1 MPNRDLCDITV
12 VLDRSGSMA
21 AVAGDTI
28 GGMNRFLE
36 DQRKAPGAA
45 RLTLVQFDNEYEPVH
60 RAVPIAAVP
69 PLTDATFVPRGT
81 TALLD
86 ATGRAI
92 AETGARLAALAEAE
106 RPGKVIFVIVTDG
119 LENASRE
126 FTRERVMG
134 MITHQRDAY
143 AWQFVFLGANQDAIA
158 SAATLGIQGTHAMT
172 YAHTGAGT
180 AAAFAAVSRGTARAR
195 SEAAPAPAA
204 AFFEPADREEQERH
218 GAKPGTPPAGP

>member
-21 AVAGDTI
+21 AVAADTI
-28 GGMNRFLE
+28 GGMNRFLD

-45 RLTLVQFDNEYEPVH
+45 QLTLVQFDNEYEPVY

-69 PLTDATFVPRGT
+69 PLTGETFVPRGT

-86 ATGRAI
+86 AAGRAI
-92 AETGARLAALAEAE
+92 AETGARLAATPEPE
-106 RPGKVIFVIVTDG
+106 RPGKVVFVIVTDG

-126 FTRERVMG
+126 YTRERLMG

-143 AWQFVFLGANQDAIA
+143 SWQFVFLGANQDAIA
-158 SAATLGIQGTHAMT
+158 SAAAIGIQGTHSMT
-172 YAHTGAGT
+172 YAHTAAGT
-180 AAAFAAVSRGTARAR
+180 AAAFAAVSRGTAKARAG
-195 SEAAPAPAA
+195 AAPLAA
-204 AFFEPADREEQERH
+204 YFMPEDREEQERH
-218 GAKPGTPPAGP
+218 GAKPGTPPAGQ